1 MQNFLPKTEV
11 MFNYSI
17 GLLVVLIIVLLFL
30 TGMLILKITRLKD
43 FIVKEKVDIAATV
56 ISVIVIALCIG
67 GLIAYLFCMNAMMR

>member
-1 MQNFLPKTEV
+1 

-17 GLLVVLIIVLLFL
+17 GLLIVLIVVLLFL
-30 TGMLILKITRLKD
+30 TGMLILKITKLKD

-56 ISVIVIALCIG
+56 ISVIIIAACIG